1 MKIIVCIKRVPDT
14 AVKIN
19 LATDGKSVDK
29 KDLEYVIGPYDEIAM
44 EHALRIK
51 EKNGGE
57 VIALSL
63 GTSDS
68 EKELRRCLA
77 MGADRAI
84 LLKTDVDTM
93 SSFSVAQAL
102 VSAIQPEQPDLVL
115 FGIKSVDTDNAQ
127 VPAMVSSLLD
137 CPYLTTVVSL
147 EVKDNAVVA
156 ESEVEGGHLLLE
168 SSMPCILSIQKS
180 NVEPRNCSL
189 IAIRKAKTKRL
200 DIIEVSL
207 SAESTIAKMEFPA
220 ERSAGKIVG
229 NGADAVPELMRLLKE
244 EAKVL

>member
-14 AVKIN
+14 AIKIN

-29 KDLEYVIGPYDEIAM
+29 KDLEYVVGPYDEIAM

-51 EKNGGE
+51 EKVGGE

-68 EKELRRCLA
+68 EKELRKCLA

-93 SSFSVAQAL
+93 NSFAVSQAL
-102 VSAIQPEQPDLVL
+102 ASAIQPEQPDLVL

-147 EVKDNAVVA
+147 DVKDNAVLA

-180 NVEPRNCSL
+180 NVEPRICNL
-189 IAIRKAKTKRL
+189 IAIRKAKQKKL
-200 DIIEVSL
+200 DIVDVTV
-207 SAESTIAKMEFPA
+207 SAESTIVKMEFPA

-229 NGADAVPELMRLLKE
+229 NGVDAVPELMRLLKE